1 MKKYSL
7 YILFLMGLGAM
18 AGSCTNLDEK
28 IYDRLVDNNFY
39 KNEKDIIAAITP
51 VYTDYRGLLEWR
63 KWWDFEET
71 TDVAVTPRAAWFDG
85 GIYIRLHKH
94 TWKPE
99 DPHFSDLWG
108 QAYGGISNCNRV
120 IYQLDNL
127 DFEVTGKESVIAELE
142 VARAYWYYILC
153 EAFGNVPIVDRF
165 DVPEGFL
172 PETSS
177 REEVFAFIENSIK
190 NNVDKLSDD
199 TKTYYG
205 RFNKWNAKMLL
216 ANDPMHLGT
225 SPASCL
231 ASLPSGAYLSSD
243 KIQSWHNRRFRFNY
257 YAAVATMARVYLWKG
272 DRENA
277 LLCAGEVIADQD
289 SRFPWV
295 LKANLSNIG
304 NTSNEYYRNQD
315 RSYATEHIFAL
326 NVTDLEDCM
335 DSYIFDGE
343 IGMKNSMEGLEI
355 TTDERSQVY
364 ENYSADI
371 RYQYGFAEYG
381 NKYLISK
388 FYQNSVTARYFQERV
403 PLIRLSEMYYIAAE
417 CAATTSEGVDYL
429 EKVRTNRGLLSYPL
443 SKSMSASELE
453 AEIRK
458 EYKKEFWGEGQLW
471 YYYKRK
477 SYMDFSSYMTN
488 VDFFTF
494 DRPDVEESN
503 AGRE

>member
-1 MKKYSL
+1 MKWRMF
-7 YILFLMGLGAM
+7 ICAICFLT
-18 AGSCTNLDEK
+18 GSCSLDIPLE
-28 IYDRLVDNNFY
+28 DQFSDP
-39 KNEKDIIAAITP
+39 DAITD
-51 VYTDYRGLLEWR
+51 VLSARSLLASAYE
-63 KWWDFEET
+63 
-71 TDVAVTPRAAWFDG
+71 AVPQQMF
-85 GIYIRLHKH
+85 
-94 TWKPE
+94 
-99 DPHFSDLWG
+99 
-108 QAYGGISNCNRV
+108 
-120 IYQLDNL
+120 QL
-127 DFEVTGKESVIAELE
+127 SV
-142 VARAYWYYILC
+142 
-153 EAFGNVPIVDRF
+153 
-165 DVPEGFL
+165 
-172 PETSS
+172 
-177 REEVFAFIENSIK
+177 
-190 NNVDKLSDD
+190 LSDD
-199 TKTYYG
+199 FCPSQHLNKETALQNLYNWREVEMTELAGTLWNGYYMVVAEVNALLARMDAVVTMDEEEEQEKARIVCEAKALKAWCYFDLLRLFAEAYSTGKDKEAIPYVTKLTSSVTPL
-205 RFNKWNAKMLL
+205 FTQEDAITMILEDLKNAKMLL

>member
-1 MKKYSL
+1 MKNLLLSA
-7 YILFLMGLGAM
+7 ICIVSLFLSSCQNWIDVNPKTDIEAEEFFTSEDGFKSALTGLYSMMVLEKSYGRQMTFDFVEKLVQRYDNYA
-18 AGSCTNLDEK
+18 AGSVTDEERAA
-28 IYDRLVDNNFY
+28 IYKYGETTSSKNAIAEIWLKLYNEIANINNFLQY
-39 KNEKDIIAAITP
+39 LESNGDVIVTEGYRDLMKGEALGLRAFHYFDLLRLFAEAYSAGKDKEAIPYVTKLTSSVTPLFTQEDAITMI
-51 VYTDYRGLLEWR
+51 LE
-63 KWWDFEET
+63 
-71 TDVAVTPRAAWFDG
+71 
-85 GIYIRLHKH
+85 
-94 TWKPE
+94 
-99 DPHFSDLWG
+99 DL
-108 QAYGGISNCNRV
+108 
-120 IYQLDNL
+120 
-127 DFEVTGKESVIAELE
+127 K
-142 VARAYWYYILC
+142 
-153 EAFGNVPIVDRF
+153 
-165 DVPEGFL
+165 
-172 PETSS
+172 
-177 REEVFAFIENSIK
+177 
-190 NNVDKLSDD
+190 
-199 TKTYYG
+199 
-205 RFNKWNAKMLL
+205 NAKMLL

-277 LLCAGEVIADQD
+277 LLCAGEVIADQE

-343 IGMKNSMEGLEI
+343 IGMRNSMEGLEI

>member
-1 MKKYSL
+1 MMKRIKILLVAGILFSLLTGCEDWLDVNASSQLDRNDLFKSENGYGEALTGVYAKMCDKSL
-7 YILFLMGLGAM
+7 YGRELTFDIVDILAGYYNIQMYNHINWYEYSYADPTNSFAVSYCAGYIENFWNNIYAQIANINSLLETIDGNKGVFSDDNYNLIKGEALGLRAYLHFDLLRLFAEAYS
-18 AGSCTNLDEK
+18 AG
-28 IYDRLVDNNFY
+28 
-39 KNEKDIIAAITP
+39 KDKEAIPYVTKLTSSVTPLFTQEDAITMI
-51 VYTDYRGLLEWR
+51 LE
-63 KWWDFEET
+63 
-71 TDVAVTPRAAWFDG
+71 
-85 GIYIRLHKH
+85 
-94 TWKPE
+94 
-99 DPHFSDLWG
+99 DL
-108 QAYGGISNCNRV
+108 
-120 IYQLDNL
+120 
-127 DFEVTGKESVIAELE
+127 K
-142 VARAYWYYILC
+142 
-153 EAFGNVPIVDRF
+153 
-165 DVPEGFL
+165 
-172 PETSS
+172 
-177 REEVFAFIENSIK
+177 
-190 NNVDKLSDD
+190 
-199 TKTYYG
+199 
-205 RFNKWNAKMLL
+205 NAKMLL

-277 LLCAGEVIADQD
+277 LLCAGEVIADQE

-343 IGMKNSMEGLEI
+343 IGMRNSKEGLEI

>member
-1 MKKYSL
+1 MMKRIKILLVAGILFSLLTGCEDWLDVNASSQLDRNDLFKSENGYGEALTGVYAKMCDKSL
-7 YILFLMGLGAM
+7 YGRELTFDIVDILAGYYNIQMYSHINWYEYSYADPTNSFAVSYCAGYIENFWNNIYAQIANINSLLETIDGNKGVFSDDNYNLIKGEALGLRAYLHFDLLRLFAEAYS
-18 AGSCTNLDEK
+18 AG
-28 IYDRLVDNNFY
+28 
-39 KNEKDIIAAITP
+39 KDKEAIPYVTKLTSSVTPLFTQEDAITMI
-51 VYTDYRGLLEWR
+51 LE
-63 KWWDFEET
+63 
-71 TDVAVTPRAAWFDG
+71 
-85 GIYIRLHKH
+85 
-94 TWKPE
+94 
-99 DPHFSDLWG
+99 DL
-108 QAYGGISNCNRV
+108 
-120 IYQLDNL
+120 
-127 DFEVTGKESVIAELE
+127 K
-142 VARAYWYYILC
+142 
-153 EAFGNVPIVDRF
+153 
-165 DVPEGFL
+165 
-172 PETSS
+172 
-177 REEVFAFIENSIK
+177 
-190 NNVDKLSDD
+190 
-199 TKTYYG
+199 
-205 RFNKWNAKMLL
+205 NAKMLL

-277 LLCAGEVIADQD
+277 LLCAGEVIADQE

-295 LKANLSNIG
+295 LN
-304 NTSNEYYRNQD
+304 
-315 RSYATEHIFAL
+315 
-326 NVTDLEDCM
+326 CM

-343 IGMKNSMEGLEI
+343 IGMRNSMEGLEI